1 VIYVCNKKH
10 TLKGERT
17 MIKGDI
23 FKIRDKERFF
33 MFVGY
38 FGADLVLA
46 PMNEDED
53 QVLIYSRSEMN
64 DFISTKYFIKLHP
77 ANKK

>member
-1 VIYVCNKKH
+1 MYVIKTH
-10 TLKGERT
+10 FERGKNND
-17 MIKGDI
+17 KGDI
-23 FKIRDKERFF
+23 FKIRDKEIF

>member
-1 VIYVCNKKH
+1 
-10 TLKGERT
+10 

>member
-1 VIYVCNKKH
+1 
-10 TLKGERT
+10 

-38 FGADLVLA
+38 FGADLVFA

-53 QVLIYSRSEMN
+53 
-64 DFISTKYFIKLHP
+64 
-77 ANKK
+77 

>member
-1 VIYVCNKKH
+1 
-10 TLKGERT
+10 
-17 MIKGDI
+17 
-23 FKIRDKERFF
+23 

-53 QVLIYSRSEMN
+53 QVLIYSEVR
-64 DFISTKYFIKLHP
+64 
-77 ANKK
+77 